1 MEKREKRKKTI
12 TTNTTNVLIN
22 PKCTQ
27 YSRNNCTFQTNH
39 QLLIERKFLAAELVL
54 MTALKQEQGET
65 QGYTVHMQPCF
76 LNAES
81 GLK

>member
-1 MEKREKRKKTI
+1 
-12 TTNTTNVLIN
+12 
-22 PKCTQ
+22 
-27 YSRNNCTFQTNH
+27 
-39 QLLIERKFLAAELVL
+39 